1 MLYLNEKLESKF
13 NKFDLQIALLK
24 VLFNFDKQKNALY
37 KFDILNKEI
46 IKNNEFKEYINI
58 IL

>member
-1 MLYLNEKLESKF
+1 MLYLNIKF
-13 NKFDLQIALLK
+13 EFKFSKFDLQIALLK
-24 VLFNFDKQKNALY
+24 VLFNVDIQKNALY